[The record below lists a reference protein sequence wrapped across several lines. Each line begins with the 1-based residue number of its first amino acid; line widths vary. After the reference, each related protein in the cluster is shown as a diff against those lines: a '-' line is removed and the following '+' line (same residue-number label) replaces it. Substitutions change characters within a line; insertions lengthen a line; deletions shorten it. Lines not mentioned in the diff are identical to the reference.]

1 MKRDKTGRSMKL
13 LYTLKKEF
21 LLITR
26 DIHAVTVLFVMP
38 AVFIMIMSL
47 AMRDL
52 FELHNT
58 VRIDVL
64 AANRDSGQK
73 SQAFLKA
80 IEELN
85 TFRFHLLA
93 RDVSQEKLREQMLAR
108 DYKFALVIRENFS
121 AFVEGSGTADTKPL
135 SLLVNPA
142 VNVQTQMILSSALE
156 GRLARMRKDALVDRV
171 GDLLAAAGIDA
182 KKLKGAEESGVDV
195 QYAYREART
204 VKVPSAVQQSV
215 PAWLVFSM
223 FFIVIPISNTFISE
237 RGQGTLMRLKSMNV
251 SRFSLIIGKMV
262 PYLFI
267 NAFQV
272 ILMVAMGV
280 YAVPLLG
287 GTSLTVGDSLGG
299 LALIAASVSF
309 CAISVA
315 LLIASLA
322 RTTEQATTIG
332 GVLNIIFAA
341 LGGIMVPKFVMPE
354 FMQEVARFSPM
365 SWGLEG
371 FLDIFLRNGTISDV
385 LPESLSLL
393 IFGAA
398 MLAWTMIAL
407 KKNRE
412 V

>member
-1 MKRDKTGRSMKL
+1 MMKL

-64 AANRDSGQK
+64 AVNRDAGKK
-73 SQAFLKA
+73 SEEFLKA
-80 IEELN
+80 IAELR
-85 TFRFHLLA
+85 TFKFHLLEK
-93 RDVSQEKLREQMLAR
+93 DVAAERVKEQMLSR
-108 DYKFALVIRENFS
+108 DFKFALVIGENFS
-121 AFVEGSGTADTKPL
+121 AFVEDIEKQGDQKPL
-135 SLLVNPA
+135 ALFVNPS
-142 VNVQTQMILSSALE
+142 VNLQTQMILSSALD
-156 GRLARMRKDALVDRV
+156 GRLAMLRKDALIDRIGEV
-171 GDLLAAAGIDA
+171 LAAAGIDA
-182 KKLKGAEESGVDV
+182 TKLKAAEESRVEV
-195 QYAYREART
+195 QYVYKEARA

-262 PYLFI
+262 PYLFV
-267 NAFQV
+267 NAIQV
-272 ILMVAMGV
+272 ILMIAIGV

-287 GTSLTVGDSLGG
+287 GTPLTVGDSLGG

-309 CAISVA
+309 SAISVA

-332 GVLNIIFAA
+332 GVLNIIFGA
-341 LGGIMVPKFVMPE
+341 LGGIMVPKFVMPG
-354 FMQEVARFSPM
+354 FMQEIARLSPM

-371 FLDIFLRNGTISDV
+371 FLDIFLRNGNVSDV

-393 IFGAA
+393 VFGTA
-398 MLAWTMIAL
+398 MLTWTVIAL
-407 KKNRE
+407 KKQRE

>member
-1 MKRDKTGRSMKL
+1 MIKL

-52 FELHNT
+52 FELHNR
-58 VRIDVL
+58 VHIDVL
-64 AANRDSGQK
+64 AVNRDEGKKSGE
-73 SQAFLKA
+73 FLKA
-80 IEELN
+80 IQELP
-85 TFRFHLLA
+85 TFKFHLL
-93 RDVSQEKLREQMLAR
+93 EKDANTEKVKEQMLSR
-108 DYKFALVIRENFS
+108 DYKFALVIGENFS
-121 AFVEGSGTADTKPL
+121 AALEGIEPHEVQKPL
-135 SLLVNPA
+135 VLFVNPA
-142 VNVQTQMILSSALE
+142 VNLQTQMILSSALD
-156 GRLARMRKDALVDRV
+156 GRMARLRKDAFIDRIGEV
-171 GDLLAAAGIDA
+171 LAAAGIDE
-182 KKLKGAEESGVDV
+182 KKLKAAEESPIEV
-195 QYAYREART
+195 QYAYKEGRA

-223 FFIVIPISNTFISE
+223 FFIVIPLSNTFISE
-237 RGQGTLMRLKSMNV
+237 REQGTLMRLKSMNV

-267 NAFQV
+267 NAIQV
-272 ILMVAMGV
+272 ILMIAIGV
-280 YAVPLLG
+280 FAVPLLG
-287 GTSLTVGDSLGG
+287 GTPLSVGDSLGG

-309 CAISVA
+309 SAISVA

-322 RTTEQATTIG
+322 RTTEQAATIG
-332 GVLNIIFAA
+332 GIMNIIFGA
-341 LGGIMVPKFVMPE
+341 LGGIMVPKFVMPG
-354 FMQEVARFSPM
+354 FMQEIARLSPM

-371 FLDIFLRNGTISDV
+371 FLDIFLRNGTVSDV

-398 MLAWTMIAL
+398 MLTWTIIAL
-407 KKNRE
+407 KRQRG

>member
-1 MKRDKTGRSMKL
+1 MIKL

-21 LLITR
+21 LLIIR

-58 VRIDVL
+58 VSIDVL
-64 AANRDSGQK
+64 AVNRDAGEK
-73 SQAFLKA
+73 SEAFLRA
-80 IEELN
+80 IQELP
-85 TFRFHLLA
+85 TFKFHLVEK
-93 RDVSQEKLREQMLAR
+93 DVATEKVKQQMLSL
-108 DYKFALVIRENFS
+108 DYKFALVIGENFS
-121 AFVEGSGTADTKPL
+121 AFVGDIEKGKHQKPL
-135 SLLVNPA
+135 ALFVNPA
-142 VNVQTQMILSSALE
+142 VNLQTQMILTSALD
-156 GRLARMRKDALVDRV
+156 GRLAKLRKDAFIDRIGEV
-171 GDLLAAAGIDA
+171 LAAAGIDE
-182 KKLKGAEESGVDV
+182 KKLKAAEESQVEV
-195 QYAYREART
+195 QYAYKEAHA

-262 PYLFI
+262 PYLFV
-267 NAFQV
+267 NAIQV
-272 ILMVAMGV
+272 ILMIAIGV

-287 GTSLTVGDSLGG
+287 GTPLTVGDSLGG

-309 CAISVA
+309 SAISVA

-332 GVLNIIFAA
+332 GVLNIIFGA
-341 LGGIMVPKFVMPE
+341 LGGIMVPTFVMPG
-354 FMQEVARFSPM
+354 FMQEIARLSPM

-371 FLDIFLRNGTISDV
+371 FLDIFLRNGNVSDV

-393 IFGAA
+393 IFGTA
-398 MLAWTMIAL
+398 MLTWTIIAL
-407 KKNRE
+407 KKQRE